1 LQFAGCSQL
10 KRSTKHQRI
19 LPKARIAGLLLYAAR
34 ERTNAQSQ
42 TYWVAVCSLSGCI
55 KFALQGCI
63 KFALQGCNLGF
74 ACNPTL
80 ETQGI
85 TMGISIRAYARMRGV
100 SDTSIHKAIK
110 AGRITP
116 EADGSIDADRANQQW
131 SENTDQSQQ
140 RKPPTKVSKTAQVAT
155 VAPPQAQSP
164 PNSAPQPAP
173 QVSVTPRSAPADS
186 EASLGVSGSA
196 TFVQARTANEVIK
209 AQTNKVKL
217 SRMKGELIE
226 RKRAEDMVFQL
237 AREERDALQNWP
249 ARVSA
254 EMAAELGVDPHRL
267 HTLLERE
274 IRNYLLERGNPQ
286 PRL

>member
-1 LQFAGCSQL
+1 
-10 KRSTKHQRI
+10 
-19 LPKARIAGLLLYAAR
+19 
-34 ERTNAQSQ
+34 
-42 TYWVAVCSLSGCI
+42 
-55 KFALQGCI
+55 
-63 KFALQGCNLGF
+63 
-74 ACNPTL
+74 
-80 ETQGI
+80 
-85 TMGISIRAYARMRGV
+85 MGISIRAYAKLRGV
-100 SDTSIHKAIK
+100 SDMAVRKAIT
-110 AGRITP
+110 AGRINKEP
-116 EADGSIDADRANQQW
+116 DGSIDVARANQQW

-140 RKPPTKVSKTAQVAT
+140 RKSPTKTLGAAPPTKVAS
-155 VAPPQAQSP
+155 PQAQSP
-164 PNSAPQPAP
+164 PQAAPQPAP
-173 QVSVTPRSAPADS
+173 QVSAAPRFASADS

>member
-1 LQFAGCSQL
+1 
-10 KRSTKHQRI
+10 
-19 LPKARIAGLLLYAAR
+19 
-34 ERTNAQSQ
+34 
-42 TYWVAVCSLSGCI
+42 
-55 KFALQGCI
+55 
-63 KFALQGCNLGF
+63 
-74 ACNPTL
+74 
-80 ETQGI
+80 
-85 TMGISIRAYARMRGV
+85 MGISIRAYAKLRGV
-100 SDTSIHKAIK
+100 SDMAVRKAIT
-110 AGRITP
+110 AGRISKEP
-116 EADGSIDADRANQQW
+116 DGSIDVDRANQQW

-140 RKPPTKVSKTAQVAT
+140 RKPPTKMPGAAPLTNVAS
-155 VAPPQAQSP
+155 PQAQSP
-164 PNSAPQPAP
+164 PQVAHQPAP
-173 QVSVTPRSAPADS
+173 QVSAAPRSASADS